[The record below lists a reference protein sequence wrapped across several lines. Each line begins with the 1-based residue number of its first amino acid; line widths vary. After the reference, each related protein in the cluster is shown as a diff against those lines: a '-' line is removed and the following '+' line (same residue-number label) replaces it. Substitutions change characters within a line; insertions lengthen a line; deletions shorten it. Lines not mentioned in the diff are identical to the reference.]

1 MITNLT
7 IVIET
12 INATILFATTTR
24 AQRAASSTKRR
35 MITSA
40 ITSRK
45 RATRLCTMTC
55 PLCRVRAILL
65 EEGVL
70 LAQDLLCALVLGLA
84 LAQAAGATTITM
96 WLRMTA
102 S

>member
-1 MITNLT
+1 MI
-7 IVIET
+7 
-12 INATILFATTTR
+12 ATT
-24 AQRAASSTKRR
+24 
-35 MITSA
+35 

-45 RATRLCTMTC
+45 KATRPFIMTS
-55 PLCRVRAILL
+55 PLHQAWAIHLD
-65 EEGVL
+65 EGVV
-70 LAQDLLCALVLGLA
+70 LAQDLLCALTPSLA

>member
-1 MITNLT
+1 
-7 IVIET
+7 
-12 INATILFATTTR
+12 
-24 AQRAASSTKRR
+24 
-35 MITSA
+35 
-40 ITSRK
+40 
-45 RATRLCTMTC
+45 MTC